1 VTRFFDIGHNVKIR
15 LEPYQVLRSDLDPVE
30 IELLAYRLRSAGQDG
45 EAVEG
50 TALKQITFP
59 SNRHGRWH
67 VVYFMLPHSPVN
79 EIFIVSISPEKLVIA
94 AQSKESALLNHK
106 TVQIALT
113 AIRIIRTIG
122 AWTNY

>member
-1 VTRFFDIGHNVKIR
+1 VNRFFDIGYNVKIR
-15 LEPYQVLRSDLDPVE
+15 LEPYQVLRSDLDQVE

-45 EAVEG
+45 EPVEG
-50 TALKQITFP
+50 TALKQICFP
-59 SNRHGRWH
+59 SNRHGKWH
-67 VVYFMLPHSPVN
+67 VVYLILMHSPEH
-79 EIFIVSISPEKLVIA
+79 EIFIVSISPKKLAIA
-94 AQSKESALLNHK
+94 AQSEESALINQK